1 MCTLGAPWGLCRTFS
16 LKKSG
21 GGWAAQLRCPFEM
34 SIHAEFLGG
43 WCHFIEA
50 AFDLAAEGSRV
61 WPWGNWSSPVQK
73 NQKRGKEKNSASKD
87 QWSKRREQ
95 GYRRSRLGRRMGGPV
110 WEAVEGRGNGGKSK
124 VSWRGGEQAGRHK
137 HEVKPFLFLWE
148 KLLLSWV
155 TFFSQTTALLI
166 YWWWWWCRLW
176 KTEQSLFY
184 FNLS

>member
-1 MCTLGAPWGLCRTFS
+1 MPLWDVHPCWVPGWMMPLHWSCFWLGCREEQS
-16 LKKSG
+16 L
-21 GGWAAQLRCPFEM
+21 ALRQ
-34 SIHAEFLGG
+34 
-43 WCHFIEA
+43 
-50 AFDLAAEGSRV
+50 
-61 WPWGNWSSPVQK
+61 QK

-124 VSWRGGEQAGRHK
+124 VSWRGGEQTGRHK